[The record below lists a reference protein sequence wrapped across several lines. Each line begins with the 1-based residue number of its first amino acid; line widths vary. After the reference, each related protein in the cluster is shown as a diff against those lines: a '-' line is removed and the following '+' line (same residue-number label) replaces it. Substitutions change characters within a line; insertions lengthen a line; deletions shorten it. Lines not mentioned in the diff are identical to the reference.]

1 MLPGIRQIPPDLK
14 PSPPIASSPPAAHN
28 DFLLLTAV
36 LQAASSK
43 RFIFSH
49 NCFMSVLLSVS
60 YMLFHDNHGTGW
72 IVTIS
77 YFYKRICPHD
87 LYRPTSSGILGLPD
101 TSTQTKKCVNPDVY
115 ALFCLL
121 KSLIF
126 KAPGRTRTGDPRITN
141 ALRYQL
147 RYGSTRE
154 IPLPAVT
161 LAAVVHKKACQKP
174 LFGYLGNKMLWT
186 FIQSTE

>member
-28 DFLLLTAV
+28 DFLLLTAM

-101 TSTQTKKCVNPDVY
+101 TSTQTEKVRKPRRLRTFLSLKIPYFQSSRPDSNRRPTHYECV
-115 ALFCLL
+115 AL
-121 KSLIF
+121 
-126 KAPGRTRTGDPRITN
+126 PT
-141 ALRYQL
+141 ALRK
-147 RYGSTRE
+147 R
-154 IPLPAVT
+154 
-161 LAAVVHKKACQKP
+161 QKC
-174 LFGYLGNKMLWT
+174 FGHCPKHL
-186 FIQSTE
+186 